1 MMRFHDFLDTK
12 TGHPMRLL
20 AVAALLMLALVMA
33 GTAAPQSA
41 LELYQRGL
49 VQEQATGNLT
59 DAIALFREAAQ
70 KSGVDRSLAAWAL
83 IHAAGA
89 YEKLG
94 NAAASGLYSEVVRT
108 YPEQREQVALAQS
121 RLTALK
127 GASTRLNG
135 KTSSPARGAD
145 LSAVFDPLF
154 ETYCIACHSQR
165 TKSAGL
171 ALDNLTANPV
181 SENTE
186 VWEKIIRRLRARR
199 DPPLGMRRPDE
210 AVYQNAVSAA
220 EFALDRAYPVNS
232 SLTSAGRVSGAELA
246 ARMARFIWNASPDAA
261 LSEAAQKGTLNDPAV
276 LDQQVRRMLRDSRA
290 SALVTNFFARWLPLD
305 VLGKARSI
313 DDGLRQAFE
322 TETRL
327 FLENQIREDHNALDL
342 WTANYSFLNDR
353 LARHYGIPGISG
365 SEFRRVT
372 FSDNTRAGLLG
383 QGSFLTLSSEAS
395 RTSPVQRGKL
405 ILWMFFG
412 VDSPAP
418 PPNVPPI
425 KADDDRPMR
434 VRMEAHRTVP
444 SCSSCHMSFEP
455 LGLALENFNSIGQWR
470 TTDAGLS
477 IDASGAFVDGTKFNG
492 PVELRAGLLKYREA
506 FYASITEKLFG
517 YALGREGGRAWRVY
531 DYEMPS
537 VRLVLREAAANNY
550 RWSSII
556 AGIAK
561 STPFQMKTTVP

>member
-1 MMRFHDFLDTK
+1 MRFHDIADTK
-12 TGHPMRLL
+12 TVQPMRRL
-20 AVAALLMLALVMA
+20 ALAPLLMLLLVTA
-33 GTAAPQSA
+33 GKAAPQSA

-70 KSGVDRSLAAWAL
+70 KSSTDRSLAAWAL

-94 NAAASGLYSEVVRT
+94 NAAASGLYAEIVRT

-127 GASTRLNG
+127 GASARLNAKSG
-135 KTSSPARGAD
+135 APARGLD
-145 LSAVFDPLF
+145 LSTVFDPLF
-154 ETYCIACHSQR
+154 ETYCIACHNQK

-171 ALDNLTANPV
+171 ALDNLTASPV

-186 VWEKIIRRLRARR
+186 VWEKILRRLRARR

-210 AVYQNAVSAA
+210 AVYQNATSAA
-220 EFALDRAYPVNS
+220 EFALDHAYPVNS
-232 SLTSAGRVSGAELA
+232 SLTTAGRVSGAELA

-261 LSEAAQKGTLNDPAV
+261 LSDAAQKGTLNDPAV
-276 LDQQVRRMLRDSRA
+276 LDQQVRRMLRDPRS
-290 SALVTNFFARWLPLD
+290 SGLVTNFFGRWLPWD
-305 VLGKARSI
+305 SLGKDRGI

-327 FLENQIREDHNALDL
+327 FLESQIREDHNALDL

-353 LARHYGIPGISG
+353 LAGHYGISGVSG

-372 FSDNTRAGLLG
+372 FSVKTRGGLLG
-383 QGSFLTLSSEAS
+383 QGSFLKITSDAN

-412 VDSPAP
+412 VDPPAP

-425 KADDDRPMR
+425 KNNDDRPMR
-434 VRMEAHRTVP
+434 ERMEAHRTNP
-444 SCSSCHMSFEP
+444 ACNSCHMSFEP
-455 LGLALENFNSIGQWR
+455 LGLALENFNSAGQWR
-470 TTDAGLS
+470 TTDAGVP
-477 IDASGAFVDGTKFNG
+477 IDASGTFVDGTKFNG
-492 PVELRAGLLKYREA
+492 PVELRTGLLKYREA

-517 YALGREGGRAWRVY
+517 YALGREGRAWRVY

-537 VRLVLREAAANNY
+537 VRLVLREASAKDY
-550 RWSSII
+550 RWSSIV
-556 AGIAK
+556 AGIVK
-561 STPFQMKTTVP
+561 STPFQMKTIVP

>member
-1 MMRFHDFLDTK
+1 M
-12 TGHPMRLL
+12 
-20 AVAALLMLALVMA
+20 AALLTLLLVA
-33 GTAAPQSA
+33 VGTAAPQSA

-70 KSGVDRSLAAWAL
+70 KSGGDRSLAAWAL

-94 NAAASGLYSEVVRT
+94 NAAASGLYAEIVRT

-127 GASTRLNG
+127 GAPARFNG
-135 KTSSPARGAD
+135 KIGSQARRAD
-145 LSAVFDPLF
+145 LSAVFNPLF
-154 ETYCIACHSQR
+154 ETYCTACHNQR
-165 TKSAGL
+165 SKSAGL
-171 ALDNLTANPV
+171 ALDGLTASPV
-181 SENTE
+181 SENTD
-186 VWEKIIRRLRARR
+186 VWEKILRRLRARR

-220 EFALDRAYPVNS
+220 EFALDRAYPVNT

-246 ARMARFIWNASPDAA
+246 ARMARFIWNSSPDAA
-261 LSEAAQKGTLNDPAV
+261 LSDAAQKGTLSDPAV
-276 LDQQVRRMLRDSRA
+276 LDQQVRRMLREPKSSGLA
-290 SALVTNFFARWLPLD
+290 TNFFERWMLSDFLA
-305 VLGKARSI
+305 KARGI

-327 FLENQIREDHNALDL
+327 FLESQIREDHNALDL
-342 WTANYSFLNDR
+342 WTASYSFLNDR
-353 LARHYGIPGISG
+353 LARHYGISGISG

-372 FSDNTRAGLLG
+372 FSDNTRAGILG
-383 QGSFLTLSSEAS
+383 QGSFLTVSSEAG

-405 ILWMFFG
+405 ILSMFFG
-412 VDSPAP
+412 VEPPAP
-418 PPNVPPI
+418 PPNVPSI
-425 KADDDRPMR
+425 KNEDERPMR
-434 VRMEAHRTVP
+434 ARMEAHRTIP
-444 SCSSCHMSFEP
+444 ACNSCHMSFEP
-455 LGLALENFNSIGQWR
+455 LGLALENFNFTGQWR
-470 TTDAGLS
+470 ASDGAAP
-477 IDASGAFVDGTKFNG
+477 IDASGAFIDGTKFNG

-506 FYASITEKLFG
+506 FYASIAEKLFG
-517 YALGREGGRAWRVY
+517 YALGREGRAWRVY

-537 VRLVLREAAANNY
+537 VRVVLREAAANDY

-556 AGIAK
+556 AEIVK
-561 STPFQMKTTVP
+561 STPFQMKTIVP